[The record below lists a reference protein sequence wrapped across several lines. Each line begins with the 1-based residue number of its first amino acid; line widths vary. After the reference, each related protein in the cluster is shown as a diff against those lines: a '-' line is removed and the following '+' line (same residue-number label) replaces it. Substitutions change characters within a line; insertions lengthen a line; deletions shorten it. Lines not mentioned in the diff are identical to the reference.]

1 MVSVAPPGAGHI
13 DVWWHGV
20 SALPASPTDRAYF
33 ALRRVW
39 GDHTMAGARGF
50 YRLASEDHISTVLFH
65 IWDLFPDF
73 SWVASLVRASGG
85 EAGRVKQSTWSYACE
100 EKLDEHLRAHH
111 GRGFVIPDIM
121 LNFSDEFGEG
131 QLTFEAKRPGASAT
145 QQDERKL
152 ETYCDL
158 PSTRHLRRRTGCFLL
173 GSEEDAPR
181 ADAAA
186 AWPVLTWER
195 MRTLQIEASRTLDAA
210 EEVRSRVAAWIAR
223 HYARLG
229 IGTAQVPPPMDG
241 ARHAT
246 IESYAAIRRLDLA
259 ESVQRFLLGSE
270 ASEMA
275 YGGLRPAP
283 PMDWLALEPTEAEVR
298 SRKRQTTAER
308 QIVRWRLD
316 WHPEI
321 EPLWR

>member
-1 MVSVAPPGAGHI
+1 
-13 DVWWHGV
+13 
-20 SALPASPTDRAYF
+20 
-33 ALRRVW
+33 
-39 GDHTMAGARGF
+39 MAGARGF
-50 YRLASEDHISTVLFH
+50 YRLASEDHISTVLFQ
-65 IWDLFPDF
+65 IWDLFPNF

-85 EAGRVKQSTWSYACE
+85 EARRVRQSSWSYACE
-100 EKLDEHLRAHH
+100 EKLDERLRAHH

-131 QLTFEAKRPGASAT
+131 LLAFEVKRPGASAT

-152 ETYCDL
+152 ETYSDL

-173 GSEEDAPR
+173 ASEADAPR
-181 ADAAA
+181 VDGAAK
-186 AWPVLTWER
+186 WPVLTWER
-195 MRTLQIEASRTLDAA
+195 MRTLQIEACRSLDAP
-210 EEVRSRVAAWIAR
+210 EDVRSRVAAWVAR

-229 IGTAQVPPPMDG
+229 IGVAQVPPPMNG

-246 IESYAAIRRLDLA
+246 IESYAAIRGLNLA
-259 ESVQRFLLGSE
+259 ESAQRFLLGSE

-275 YGGLRPAP
+275 YRGLRPAP

-298 SRKRQTTAER
+298 ARKLQTTAER
-308 QIVRWRLD
+308 QILRWRLD
-316 WHPEI
+316 WHPEM